1 MRAHSIKKS
10 IIAILIVAVV
20 GILGFFGV
28 KYLTDKRKE
37 PVNEHQP
44 QSQAQSQTQMQS
56 LPQLSTQTAQLTSQP
71 QSTTQTKTE
80 TSDPSVSQ
88 QSRAQQSNLTDS
100 AVEQDKK
107 VNSFNAHVVS
117 TDANDYEVEIISE
130 SNGIPKGSKV
140 KVSVDKK
147 HLYDNNG
154 KTVRAD
160 DFVNFKKAQVIY
172 TGDILKTSPLSV
184 NADKVILSQ
193 REKCSVYFYIDG
205 KNIKT
210 LTVSVG
216 ASLDSSDMPNASAYC
231 QDGYHSDG
239 WQDESGK
246 TVYSFE
252 NITESVV
259 LSAKI
264 SHD

>member
-1 MRAHSIKKS
+1 MKKS

-20 GILGFFGV
+20 GVLGFFGV
-28 KYLTDKRKE
+28 KYVTDKRKE
-37 PVNEHQP
+37 PVNENQTQSLTQ
-44 QSQAQSQTQMQS
+44 QSQSYSYTDLPSQK
-56 LPQLSTQTAQLTSQP
+56 QP
-71 QSTTQTKTE
+71 E

-88 QSRAQQSNLTDS
+88 QSQVQQNDITAS
-100 AVEQDKK
+100 AK
-107 VNSFNAHVVS
+107 VNSFNADVLSADGNV
-117 TDANDYEVEIISE
+117 YEVEIISE

-140 KVSVDKK
+140 KVSVDKN

-216 ASLDSSDMPNASAYC
+216 ASLDSSDMPNAGAYC
-231 QDGYHSDG
+231 KDGYHFDG

-246 TVYSFE
+246 VVYSLE

>member
-1 MRAHSIKKS
+1 MKKS

-20 GILGFFGV
+20 GVLGFFGV
-28 KYLTDKRKE
+28 KYVTDKRKE
-37 PVNEHQP
+37 PVNENQTQTLTQ
-44 QSQAQSQTQMQS
+44 QSQSYSYTDLPSQK
-56 LPQLSTQTAQLTSQP
+56 QP
-71 QSTTQTKTE
+71 E

-88 QSRAQQSNLTDS
+88 QSRAQQSSLTDS

-140 KVSVDKK
+140 KVFVDKK

-216 ASLDSSDMPNASAYC
+216 ASLDSSDMPNAGAYC
-231 QDGYHSDG
+231 QDGYHFDG

-246 TVYSFE
+246 VVYSLE

>member
-1 MRAHSIKKS
+1 MKKS

-20 GILGFFGV
+20 GVLGFFGV
-28 KYLTDKRKE
+28 KYVTDKRKE
-37 PVNEHQP
+37 PVNENQTQSLTQ
-44 QSQAQSQTQMQS
+44 QSQSYSYTDLPSQK
-56 LPQLSTQTAQLTSQP
+56 QP
-71 QSTTQTKTE
+71 E

-88 QSRAQQSNLTDS
+88 QSQVQQNDPTAS

-107 VNSFNAHVVS
+107 VNSFNADVLSADGNV
-117 TDANDYEVEIISE
+117 YEVAISDE

-160 DFVNFKKAQVIY
+160 DFVNFKNAQVVY

-216 ASLDSSDMPNASAYC
+216 ASLDSSDMPNAGAYC
-231 QDGYHSDG
+231 KDGYHFDG
-239 WQDESGK
+239 WLDENGK
-246 TVYSFE
+246 VVYSLE
-252 NITESVV
+252 KITDSFV

>member
-1 MRAHSIKKS
+1 MRAHSIKQS
-10 IIAILIVAVV
+10 IISILIVAVV

-28 KYLTDKRKE
+28 KYVTDKRKE
-37 PVNEHQP
+37 PVNENQTQTLTQ
-44 QSQAQSQTQMQS
+44 QSQSYSYTDLPSQK
-56 LPQLSTQTAQLTSQP
+56 QP
-71 QSTTQTKTE
+71 E

-88 QSRAQQSNLTDS
+88 QSQVQQNDITAS

-107 VNSFNAHVVS
+107 VNSFNADVLSADGNV
-117 TDANDYEVEIISE
+117 YEVEIISE

-246 TVYSFE
+246 TVYSLE

>member
-1 MRAHSIKKS
+1 MRADLMKKS

-28 KYLTDKRKE
+28 KYFTDKRKE
-37 PVNEHQP
+37 PVDEN
-44 QSQAQSQTQMQS
+44 QSQLHSQMQSQSQPYSYTQQPSQTQ
-56 LPQLSTQTAQLTSQP
+56 A
-71 QSTTQTKTE
+71 K
-80 TSDPSVSQ
+80 TSDASVSQ
-88 QSRAQQSNLTDS
+88 RSQVQQNDITAS

-107 VNSFNAHVVS
+107 VNSFNADVVS
-117 TDANDYEVEIISE
+117 SDGNVYEVAISDE

-154 KTVRAD
+154 KTVRDD
-160 DFVNFKKAQVIY
+160 DFINFKNAQVIY

-216 ASLDSSDMPNASAYC
+216 ASIDSSDMPNAGAYC
-231 QDGYHSDG
+231 EDGYHFDG
-239 WQDESGK
+239 WLDENGK
-246 TVYSFE
+246 EVYSLE
-252 NITESVV
+252 KITDSVV
-259 LSAKI
+259 LNAKI

>member
-10 IIAILIVAVV
+10 IISILIVAVV

-28 KYLTDKRKE
+28 KYVTDKRKE
-37 PVNEHQP
+37 PVNENQTQTLTQ
-44 QSQAQSQTQMQS
+44 QSQSYSYTDLPSQK
-56 LPQLSTQTAQLTSQP
+56 QP
-71 QSTTQTKTE
+71 E

-88 QSRAQQSNLTDS
+88 QSQVQQNDITAS

-107 VNSFNAHVVS
+107 VNSFNADVLSADGNV
-117 TDANDYEVEIISE
+117 YEVEIISE

-246 TVYSFE
+246 TVYSLE

>member
-1 MRAHSIKKS
+1 MKKS

-20 GILGFFGV
+20 GVLGFLGV
-28 KYLTDKRKE
+28 KYVTDKRKE
-37 PVNEHQP
+37 PVNENQTQSLTQ
-44 QSQAQSQTQMQS
+44 QSQSYSYTDLPSQK
-56 LPQLSTQTAQLTSQP
+56 QP
-71 QSTTQTKTE
+71 E

-88 QSRAQQSNLTDS
+88 RSQVQQNDITAS

-107 VNSFNAHVVS
+107 VNSFNADVVS
-117 TDANDYEVEIISE
+117 SDGNVYEVEISSE

-140 KVSVDKK
+140 KVSVDKN
-147 HLYDNNG
+147 HLYDDNG

-160 DFVNFKKAQVIY
+160 DFVNFKSAHVVY

-193 REKCSVYFYIDG
+193 REKCNVYFYIDG

-210 LTVSVG
+210 LSVSVG
-216 ASLDSSDMPNASAYC
+216 ALLDSSDMPNAGAYC
-231 QDGYHSDG
+231 KDGYHSDG
-239 WQDESGK
+239 WQDENGK
-246 TVYSFE
+246 AVYSLE
-252 NITESVV
+252 NITDSVV

>member
-1 MRAHSIKKS
+1 MKKS

-20 GILGFFGV
+20 GVLGFFGV
-28 KYLTDKRKE
+28 KYVTDKRKE
-37 PVNEHQP
+37 PVNENQTQSLTQ
-44 QSQAQSQTQMQS
+44 QSQSYSYTDLPSQK
-56 LPQLSTQTAQLTSQP
+56 QP
-71 QSTTQTKTE
+71 E

-88 QSRAQQSNLTDS
+88 QSQVQQNDPTAS

-107 VNSFNAHVVS
+107 VNSFNADVLSADGNV
-117 TDANDYEVEIISE
+117 YEVAISDE

-160 DFVNFKKAQVIY
+160 DFVNFKNAQVVY

-216 ASLDSSDMPNASAYC
+216 ASLDSSDMPNAGAYC
-231 QDGYHSDG
+231 QDGYHFDG

-246 TVYSFE
+246 VVYSLE